1 MTSSH
6 LGNTATM
13 RAAPGCGA
21 RTLQDT
27 PYCAPAVRGGRR
39 CRMQGGTGSSASA
52 GNRNAWKHGG
62 HSWTEAMRRRRLR
75 RMIRKM
81 ESLLIGLVPGVFC
94 SGVARPLA
102 PPVVRM
108 PASGATVHG
117 VVSPNITT
125 AEQQQECE
133 AEAKSCGANSQSPYI
148 KRVPRLGPQP
158 SNSAHRRF
166 VSNEGNERR

>member
-1 MTSSH
+1 
-6 LGNTATM
+6 
-13 RAAPGCGA
+13 
-21 RTLQDT
+21 
-27 PYCAPAVRGGRR
+27 
-39 CRMQGGTGSSASA
+39 MQGGAGSSASA

-62 HSWTEAMRRRRLR
+62 YSWTEAIRRRRFR

-81 ESLLIGLVPGVFC
+81 EGLLIGLAPGALC

-148 KRVPRLGPQP
+148 ANRAAIGPAAVKVRP
-158 SNSAHRRF
+158 STFRF
-166 VSNEGNERR
+166 E